1 MIMKKITYTL
11 SVALVA
17 TLFVVLASSCNKNVP
32 EAVPKSFYLQSGN
45 TIGDILN
52 NDANYSILKAAV
64 TKAGL
69 MADLSDRNKVFT
81 VFAPNDAAFT
91 LSGIP
96 AAAISVLPASTLASI
111 LQYHIIPGKKL
122 VASEISTTFPNA
134 EFASAFILPAP
145 NTNPLV
151 RFTMY
156 PSRNAN
162 GAFVNNV
169 PITATDIDAANGVIH
184 RLYVVNPPPSKFLW
198 DSISTSSDLTYLKAA
213 IIRADSGVA
222 TPSKLQTALS
232 SFGANLTV
240 LAPTNLA
247 FQTLLTGAIYKALM
261 AQGMPDATALGTARF
276 LASTPDVF
284 SNPALYGALSA
295 QTVKGIVVYHI
306 LGTTVPGIRTFSV
319 NLPTTATAIKT
330 LLNSAVSIHPGVV
343 AKATFVGPVVGAA
356 TFKGLANATASNV
369 IINPLNPFATD
380 QNYINGV
387 IMKID
392 QVLLPQ

>member
-1 MIMKKITYTL
+1 MKNFKNIFSITL
-11 SVALVA
+11 IIAC
-17 TLFVVLASSCNKNVP
+17 VVVIASSCNKNTADP
-32 EAVPKSFYLQSGN
+32 IPNKFYLQSGN
-45 TIGDILN
+45 TIGDIIST
-52 NDANYSILKAAV
+52 DANYSILKAAV
-64 TKAGL
+64 EKAGL

-96 AAAISVLPASTLASI
+96 AAAISVLPAATIASI
-111 LQYHIIPGKKL
+111 LQYHIIPGRKL
-122 VASEISTTFPNA
+122 FSSEISTTFPNT
-134 EFASAFILPAP
+134 EFVTSFILPAP

-151 RFTMY
+151 RFSAF
-156 PSRNAN
+156 PSKSAN
-162 GAFVNNV
+162 GAYLNNV
-169 PITATDIDAANGVIH
+169 PITATDIDAANGIMH

-222 TPSKLQTALS
+222 VAGRLQTALS
-232 SFGANLTV
+232 SFGVNLTI

-247 FQTLLTGAIYKALM
+247 FQTLLTGAIYQALVK
-261 AQGMPDATALGTARF
+261 QGIPAATAFPTAQS

-284 SNPALYGALSA
+284 TNPALFGALSA
-295 QTVKGIVVYHI
+295 QTVKGIVVYHVLSSKI
-306 LGTTVPGIRTFSV
+306 PGIRTFSV
-319 NLPTTATAIKT
+319 NLPTSETLLKT
-330 LLNSAVSIHPGVV
+330 LLNSAVSIHPGVMAQ
-343 AKATFVGPVVGAA
+343 AKFAGPFLAAA
-356 TFKGLANATASNV
+356 TFKGLANTTASNV

-380 QNYINGV
+380 QNYINGS